1 MEQIRQRNQSFGT
14 LDLIILV
21 VLCGTV
27 SSVVGASIAG
37 FWQDTRPDR
46 ARAAAENYALQ
57 LRQQHE
63 NAIQF
68 NSGAGQSAGGRS
80 PASVNAANAVPPL
93 TDGQIGRDP
102 WGRAYQ
108 YTVISGGEGST
119 EAVLVWSGGPNGA
132 FDTDIGSVDET
143 KLADFKFSADD
154 VGFVYRSS
162 QR

>member
-37 FWQDTRPDR
+37 FWQDTRPGR

-63 NAIQF
+63 NAIQL
-68 NSGAGQSAGGRS
+68 NGTSGVSEGRS
-80 PASVNAANAVPPL
+80 PASIDSSNSVPPL

-108 YTVISGGEGST
+108 YTVISGMGGST
-119 EAVLVWSGGPNGA
+119 EAVLVWSGGPNGT
-132 FDTDIGSVDET
+132 FDTDIGSVDESQ
-143 KLADFKFSADD
+143 LAGFKFSSDD
-154 VGFVYRSS
+154 IGFVYRSS